1 MTEYREDAEKKN
13 PSTSTNNEGSSIAA
27 VSHGE
32 AAYMTLAAQYG
43 LDDDMIIGIP
53 GKYQRSVEEEYQA
66 YITAPTLSGK
76 VDPLKFW
83 EVRGDVNSA

>member
-13 PSTSTNNEGSSIAA
+13 PSTNDEGPLIPAA
-27 VSHGE
+27 SRRLE
-32 AAYMTLAAQYG
+32 AYMTLAAQYG
-43 LDDDMIIGIP
+43 LDDDMTIGNP
-53 GKYQRSVEEEYQA
+53 GKYQQSVEEEYQA

-83 EVRGDVNSA
+83 EVRGDVTGA